1 MSIFILKL
9 IGNTNF
15 IIHIKENTTFKHVS
29 FFLKMVLSLFVLKY
43 YPIAPGRINAKIT
56 VKLIIE
62 IDIII

>member
-1 MSIFILKL
+1 METQTLSFILKKIPPL
-9 IGNTNF
+9 SI
-15 IIHIKENTTFKHVS
+15 VS